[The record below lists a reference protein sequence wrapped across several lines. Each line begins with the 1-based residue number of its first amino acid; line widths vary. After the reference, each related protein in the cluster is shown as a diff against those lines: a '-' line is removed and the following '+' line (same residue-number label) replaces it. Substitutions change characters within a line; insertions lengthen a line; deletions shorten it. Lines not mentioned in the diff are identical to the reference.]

1 MKNNQTISKL
11 LSRKLVSS
19 LALLLTGGLALF
31 SLPAKAQVNSVYQLS
46 DVEPTDWA
54 FEALRS
60 LIERY
65 GCLEG
70 YPNGTYRGERALS
83 RYEFAAGLNRCLT
96 NLSEIIPNQQQSIS
110 ESDLELIKRL
120 QRDFDRELSLLAT
133 RVDNL
138 ENRVSTLE
146 ETQFSTT
153 TKLTGNVF
161 MNLSGASA
169 SDDVTVETNNVD
181 APLNIRPAARD
192 SGTNEPITRTISD
205 DSGIT
210 FNYLTWLNLN
220 TSFTGRDQLV
230 TQLAVGNGVAP
241 ANRFISAGLFNT
253 FGTPF
258 LEQTAGV
265 NANTVTVREFFY
277 TFPVN
282 EDLIAVVGPR
292 VNWYRYFDGN
302 SYTFIFNGAGSF
314 NSSGSTLANP
324 IDRGAGAVL
333 LWNINDE
340 LGFNIGYLGENN
352 EFLPSQ
358 FGFNTVT
365 DPDEGLFG
373 GTWSATAQLSY
384 EPSPRF
390 AVRLF
395 YTRSQTDNNVPIR
408 DENGNIT
415 GMGVGGAV
423 GEPIYGVADDGFGGT
438 VEPAD
443 ANTIGLNFEWQFDRQ
458 VALFG
463 RYTYG
468 NSNIDPID
476 PNIESG
482 DINMQAFQ
490 LGLSF
495 PDLAK
500 EGAIGT
506 FSFVVPF
513 DVTDGEEFLVSGA
526 GDGGTQLEFEAN
538 YFYPINDNLALIP
551 SVYLIVNPNNFED
564 NGDILVGNLRMQF
577 SF

>member
-1 MKNNQTISKL
+1 
-11 LSRKLVSS
+11 
-19 LALLLTGGLALF
+19 
-31 SLPAKAQVNSVYQLS
+31 
-46 DVEPTDWA
+46 
-54 FEALRS
+54 
-60 LIERY
+60 
-65 GCLEG
+65 
-70 YPNGTYRGERALS
+70 
-83 RYEFAAGLNRCLT
+83 
-96 NLSEIIPNQQQSIS
+96 
-110 ESDLELIKRL
+110 
-120 QRDFDRELSLLAT
+120 
-133 RVDNL
+133 
-138 ENRVSTLE
+138 
-146 ETQFSTT
+146 
-153 TKLTGNVF
+153 
-161 MNLSGASA
+161 
-169 SDDVTVETNNVD
+169 
-181 APLNIRPAARD
+181 
-192 SGTNEPITRTISD
+192 
-205 DSGIT
+205 
-210 FNYLTWLNLN
+210 
-220 TSFTGRDQLV
+220 
-230 TQLAVGNGVAP
+230 
-241 ANRFISAGLFNT
+241 
-253 FGTPF
+253 
-258 LEQTAGV
+258 
-265 NANTVTVREFFY
+265 
-277 TFPVN
+277 
-282 EDLIAVVGPR
+282 

-384 EPSPRF
+384 EPSPEF
-390 AVRLF
+390 AIRLF

-443 ANTIGLNFEWQFDRQ
+443 ANTIGINFEWQFARQ
-458 VALFG
+458 VAIFG

-468 NSNIDPID
+468 NSNIDPMD
-476 PNIESG
+476 PNIEGG

-538 YFYPINDNLALIP
+538 YFYPINDNFALVP
-551 SVYLIVNPNNFED
+551 AVYLIVNPNNFED